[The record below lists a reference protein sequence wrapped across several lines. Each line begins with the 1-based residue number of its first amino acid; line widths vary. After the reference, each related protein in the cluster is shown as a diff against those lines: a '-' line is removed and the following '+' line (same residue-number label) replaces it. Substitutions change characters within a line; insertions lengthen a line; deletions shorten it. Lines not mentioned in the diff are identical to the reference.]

1 MKAGIDG
8 VVASP
13 QEIGIIRQRCG
24 RDFLIVTPGI
34 RHPSDRKDDQRRTMS
49 PKEAIAAGANYLVIG
64 RPIKEAKDPLEAVQ
78 KIIED
83 IS

>member
-13 QEIGIIRQRCG
+13 KEIGIIRDRCG
-24 RDFLIVTPGI
+24 EKFLIVTPGI
-34 RHPSDRKDDQRRTMS
+34 RHPSEKKDDQKRTLS
-49 PKEAIAAGANYLVIG
+49 PREAISAGADYLVIG
-64 RPIKEAKDPLEAVQ
+64 RPIKEAKDPLEALQ